1 MENFDLKGY
10 LKENKLNEEAFQY
23 DPSIDY
29 LAQYELLPQNIQ
41 DILMKYAEDVEY
53 GDVEARGK
61 MVDELEANGWL
72 ADYDFSPD
80 GIFDFRPKGATDWY
94 GKED

>member
-29 LAQYELLPQNIQ
+29 LAEYELLPTKIQ
-41 DILMKYAEDVEY
+41 EILFKYGEDGEL
-53 GDVEARGK
+53 DLEAK
-61 MVDELEANGWL
+61 KALVDELEANGWTVE
-72 ADYDFSPD
+72 YDFTPD
-80 GIFDFRPKGATDWY
+80 GIFGLRPKGEDRVWY
-94 GKED
+94 DED